1 MNSIR
6 GNRVYYLSASE
17 VVQIN
22 DEVTEGHAA
31 IRDLHL
37 LDSALLRPAIVVFGQ
52 PQFPTVT
59 EKAAAL
65 MESLAYHHLFYD
77 GNKRTAILSLPSPKE
92 RRRSK
97 TSPCGSARTRN
108 RRDQPGSGIPNGI
121 FFRPRSTSQG

>member
-1 MNSIR
+1 
-6 GNRVYYLSASE
+6 VYYLSASE

-77 GNKRTAILSLPSPKE
+77 GNKRTAIRAVALFLE
-92 RRRSK
+92 RNGLRFDYVPARDADFILAIAKGEK
-97 TSPCGSARTRN
+97 TLEDIAMWIGAHTE
-108 RRDQPGSGIPNGI
+108 QA
-121 FFRPRSTSQG
+121 